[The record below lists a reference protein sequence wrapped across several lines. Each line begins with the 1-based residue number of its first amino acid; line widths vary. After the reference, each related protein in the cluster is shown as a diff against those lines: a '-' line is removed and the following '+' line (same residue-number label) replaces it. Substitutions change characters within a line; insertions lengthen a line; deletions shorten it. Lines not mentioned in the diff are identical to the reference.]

1 MKDKI
6 QVDVGVGDAVEPQN
20 LKIKLFQYRGKPFF
34 EEAISLLVYPIE
46 TIFAEKLETVI
57 SKGAGNSRMKDYHD
71 LILLIRQ
78 KELTDSKKLKEAT
91 QKTFANRETALQI
104 IQFDD
109 SNLKILQQLWTAHLH
124 ALGSM
129 VHDLDLPKEIIEII
143 SAINNTVRKISSL

>member
-6 QVDVGVGDAVEPQN
+6 QIDVGVGDAVEPKN

-71 LILLIRQ
+71 P
-78 KELTDSKKLKEAT
+78 K
-91 QKTFANRETALQI
+91 N
-104 IQFDD
+104 
-109 SNLKILQQLWTAHLH
+109 
-124 ALGSM
+124 GS
-129 VHDLDLPKEIIEII
+129 
-143 SAINNTVRKISSL
+143 